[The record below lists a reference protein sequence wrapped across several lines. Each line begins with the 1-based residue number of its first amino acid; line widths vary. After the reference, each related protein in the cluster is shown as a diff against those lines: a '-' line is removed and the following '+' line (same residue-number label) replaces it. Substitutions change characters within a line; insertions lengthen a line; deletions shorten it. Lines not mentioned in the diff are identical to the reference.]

1 MSTVSTTK
9 KKAKINALLF
19 GAASIALYAA
29 AFKFADP
36 MVALYG
42 KGGLY
47 CLLPVSTVFL
57 FSYVHGNF
65 ASNVWTALG
74 IEASSGASRKS
85 KKAEATQRKDTRS
98 RATVEA

>member
-1 MSTVSTTK
+1 MNTAHDRK

-19 GAASIALYAA
+19 GAVSISLYAA
-29 AFKFADP
+29 AFHFADP
-36 MVALYG
+36 MATLYA
-42 KGGLY
+42 KGGAY

-74 IEASSGASRKS
+74 IEASASAERKADV
-85 KKAEATQRKDTRS
+85 AEATKRKDTRS
-98 RATVEA
+98 RAAMKA